1 MKCKSCGRDVPD
13 NSIFCN
19 WCGEKLLKERKKK
32 DEIKIP
38 APRKLPSGSWRIYLD
53 AEKQSVTEKTKDLCI
68 SKAKAIRAGFI
79 EAKKHLPKMTIGD
92 AIDKMVADKQGVISP
107 ATIRGYKIARKHG
120 FQKYMGSD
128 ISAKIDWQEA
138 ITEESKTASAKTV
151 YNRWNV
157 ISAAMRYFKIEPPDV
172 QLPKFK
178 KGGQPYLD
186 YEQIQKFIPAIRGKP
201 CELAALLALHSLRV
215 SELADIRRQDIII
228 KQNGDAIIRVSGA
241 IVPDENNK
249 LVEKETNKTSPSCRE
264 IPVVIPRLLEI
275 IPDVA
280 KDDFIIQCSPKTIGR
295 QINSVCDSLGFPHVA
310 AHGLRR
316 SFASLG
322 YHLGWPELRIMSFGG
337 WSDYKTVHQHYLH
350 EAQKDKD
357 KHSDSMKNF
366 YQSISPSAK

>member
-178 KGGQPYLD
+178 KGGQPYAYRNSRSRAFVIYNDETPIGMALYYD
-186 YEQIQKFIPAIRGKP
+186 MENAYDFSQFFIDERYQGNGFGYQ
-201 CELAALLALHSLRV
+201 AAEMVMNEMRKDGVYDRVVLCYIDGNEAAKQLYLKLGFHHTGEADGDEIIMEKSLR
-215 SELADIRRQDIII
+215 
-228 KQNGDAIIRVSGA
+228 
-241 IVPDENNK
+241 
-249 LVEKETNKTSPSCRE
+249 
-264 IPVVIPRLLEI
+264 
-275 IPDVA
+275 
-280 KDDFIIQCSPKTIGR
+280 
-295 QINSVCDSLGFPHVA
+295 
-310 AHGLRR
+310 
-316 SFASLG
+316 
-322 YHLGWPELRIMSFGG
+322 
-337 WSDYKTVHQHYLH
+337 
-350 EAQKDKD
+350 
-357 KHSDSMKNF
+357 
-366 YQSISPSAK
+366 